1 MLTRLRNIMN
11 VCFNAQIQSF
21 DNSRKNYHALCQ
33 IKSKPWFKMCV
44 NDDQLKCVFKKKI
57 CKQIQTQ
64 KKIIK
69 KS

>member
-33 IKSKPWFKMCV
+33 IKSKPWLKMCV
-44 NDDQLKCVFKKKI
+44 NDDQLKCVFNKKKYAN
-57 CKQIQTQ
+57 TNT

>member
-44 NDDQLKCVFKKKI
+44 NDDQLKCVFKKKNM
-57 CKQIQTQ
+57 QTNTNT
-64 KKIIK
+64 KKNY
-69 KS
+69 